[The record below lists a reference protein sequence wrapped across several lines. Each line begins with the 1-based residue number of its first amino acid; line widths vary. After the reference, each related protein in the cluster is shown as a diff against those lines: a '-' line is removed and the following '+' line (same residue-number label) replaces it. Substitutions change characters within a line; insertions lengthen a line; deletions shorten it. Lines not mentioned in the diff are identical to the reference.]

1 VDIEVLRTFLE
12 VARTRHFA
20 RAAERLFVTQAAV
33 SARIAHLEEVIGSRV
48 FTRQRNNIQLTTAG
62 RKLVPHAEAI
72 IGAWN
77 RARLETGRS
86 SEAGS
91 LLAMGC
97 LPSISEI
104 FLDDLLRAL
113 RARGA
118 EVLLQV
124 EVLNSVALVSRVR
137 DQSLDLALLY
147 EPPRAGDLEAEVIT
161 SIELVLV
168 STTPGLSVADE
179 LPSYV
184 YVDWGTSF
192 AIAQETGFDRP
203 PRPSLRLDTPG
214 PAHRFLLGSG
224 GTAYLAR
231 RMVDAD
237 LRAGRLHPVAG
248 ATEIERPVYLLHGA
262 SRAAEP
268 ETAVVI
274 EALRSV
280 T

>member
-1 VDIEVLRTFLE
+1 MDIEVVRTFLE

-33 SARIAHLEEVIGSRV
+33 SARIAHLEDVIGTRV

-62 RKLVPHAEAI
+62 RKLVPHAESI
-72 IGAWN
+72 ISAWN
-77 RARLETGRS
+77 RARLDTGRS

-91 LLAMGC
+91 LLAIGC
-97 LPSISEI
+97 LSSISEI

-113 RARGA
+113 KERGA

-124 EVLNSVALVSRVR
+124 EVLNSSALVGRVR

-147 EPPRAGDLEAEVIT
+147 EPPRAGDLQAEPIA

-179 LPSYV
+179 LPGYV

-192 AIAQETGFDRP
+192 AIAQETGFSQP
-203 PRPSLRLDTPG
+203 PRPTLRLDTPG

-231 RMVDAD
+231 RMITAD
-237 LRAGRLHPVAG
+237 LLSGRLHPVAG
-248 ATEIERPVYLLHGA
+248 APELERPVYLLHSA

-274 EALRSV
+274 DGLRSV
-280 T
+280 S